1 MLAFEAAQGQTIFP
15 DPRGWAVI
23 AYVVIFP
30 SLIGQVFYIRAVEL
44 IGENRA
50 GLFINLLPVW
60 GALSAVTILGE
71 EFHLYHAVALTSIL
85 AGISQHAYGCGEPQ
99 VRKSVGLGRRG

>member
-44 IGENRA
+44 IGANRA
-50 GLFINLLPVW
+50 GWFINLLPVW
-60 GALSAVTILGE
+60 GDLLAVTILVE
-71 EFHLYHAVALTSIL
+71 EFHLYHAVALD
-85 AGISQHAYGCGEPQ
+85 
-99 VRKSVGLGRRG
+99 RKSARLNSSHYCASRMQSSCRKTKTI